1 MDFVHTIADFIHQ
14 HSLLRKDGKY
24 IVALSG
30 GADSVALLLVLQ
42 QLGYGVEAAHC
53 NFQLRGEEADRDESF
68 CKELCHERGVPF
80 HLIHFDTRAYAALH
94 QVSIEMAA
102 RDLRYHYFEQLRKD
116 IQADGICVAHHRD
129 DSVETVLM
137 NLIRGTGVHGLTGIA
152 PKNGYVL
159 RPLLCVS
166 RRDILAYLSSVAQDF
181 VTDSTNLVDDVTR
194 NKIRLD
200 VLPLLETI
208 NPSVK
213 ENIAKTAVRIGESV
227 KIVDHVLDDAK
238 ARLLQETV
246 KSRRKIYSIDIGLL
260 QQEISPEYTLFYL
273 LREFSFSSAQIEQIA
288 SHLSAPTGTMWSSSD
303 YDLLLDRGKILLM
316 AQEPIPSQGMK
327 IPEEG
332 TYRYHEGTPQGG
344 SNLRFQFKKV
354 AIGDNFS
361 IVRDQAWATLDADK
375 VCFPLTIRHLQEG
388 DRFIPFGMK
397 GSRLVSDF
405 LTDRKY
411 SLFEKR
417 VQLVITDAHDQ
428 ILWLVGLRPDA
439 RYCLMDASRQALTI
453 HVTDDSLE

>member
-1 MDFVHTIADFIHQ
+1 MDFVHTIADFIHR
-14 HSLLRKDGKY
+14 HSLLRKDGMY
-24 IVALSG
+24 LVALSG
-30 GADSVALLLVLQ
+30 GADSVAMMLALQ
-42 QLGYGVEAAHC
+42 QLGYRIEAAHC
-53 NFQLRGEEADRDESF
+53 NFRLRGEESDRDESF
-68 CKELCHERGVPF
+68 CKKLCHDRGIPF
-80 HLIHFDTRAYAALH
+80 HLVHFDTRAYAALH

-102 RDLRYHYFEQLRKD
+102 RDLRYPYFEHLRKD
-116 IQADGICVAHHRD
+116 ILADGICVAHHRD

-137 NLIRGTGVHGLTGIA
+137 NLIRGTGIHGLTGIA
-152 PKNGYVL
+152 PQNGYVL

-166 RRDILAYLSSVAQDF
+166 RNEILAFLSSIHQDF

-213 ENIAKTAVRIGESV
+213 ENIAKTADRIGESV
-227 KIVDHVLDDAK
+227 KMVDHVLDDAK

-246 KSRRKIYSIDIGLL
+246 KGRRKVYSVDIGLL

-273 LREFSFSSAQIEQIA
+273 LKDFSFSSAQIEQIA
-288 SHLSAPTGTMWSSSD
+288 SHLDAPTGTMWHSAN
-303 YDLLLDRGKILLM
+303 YDLLLDRGKILWM
-316 AQEPIPSQGMK
+316 AQEPVSSLKMR

-332 TYRYHEGTPQGG
+332 TYRYQEGKPQDGN
-344 SNLRFQFKKV
+344 SLRFQFKKV
-354 AIGDNFS
+354 AIDDKFS
-361 IVRDQAWATLDADK
+361 LVKDQAWATLDADK
-375 VCFPLTIRHLQEG
+375 VTFPLTIRHLQEG
-388 DRFIPFGMK
+388 DRFIPFGMR

-411 SLFEKR
+411 SLFEKQA
-417 VQLVITDAHDQ
+417 QLVITDAHDY

-439 RYCLMDASRQALTI
+439 RYSIKDGSRRALTI
-453 HVTDDSLE
+453 HVTDEPVE